1 MNYFGEKHGKNAR
14 DTHFSCLSLFLKME
28 SLVTPLK
35 TSDDIVNAI
44 IKRQAISNTNRAL
57 RCLKPINTICFAL
70 DSEDEMDRRNLEC
83 LSIKGIETLY
93 NYRTIGPS
101 FILVSSILS
110 DENKGIA
117 VEIEGNQIIFMQR
130 IFQESLLLF

>member
-1 MNYFGEKHGKNAR
+1 MIFEG
-14 DTHFSCLSLFLKME
+14 
-28 SLVTPLK
+28 
-35 TSDDIVNAI
+35 
-44 IKRQAISNTNRAL
+44 
-57 RCLKPINTICFAL
+57 LKPINTICFAL

>member
-1 MNYFGEKHGKNAR
+1 MIFEG
-14 DTHFSCLSLFLKME
+14 
-28 SLVTPLK
+28 
-35 TSDDIVNAI
+35 
-44 IKRQAISNTNRAL
+44 
-57 RCLKPINTICFAL
+57 LKPINTICFAL

-117 VEIEGNQIIFMQR
+117 VEIEGNQIIFMQEYSR
-130 IFQESLLLF
+130 KVYFYFNF